1 MIQIVRLLATLIF
14 SSLITVV
21 SAVASGYEATEEDFV
36 RWENA
41 WDSLIP
47 PGAYDFVPKDFY
59 FELLFNPTFQS
70 QLDEAGRVI
79 NPLLE
84 GQSIE
89 IAGFMVPIEVRGEKV
104 SQFLLVPEAGQCIHV
119 PPPPLNQTLL
129 VDTTA
134 TPTPLR
140 DLYQPIIVSGRLS
153 VGTQSFEIAD
163 SGYSLVA
170 SEITTLDLGEDMI
183 PVVPGADG
191 DR

>member
-1 MIQIVRLLATLIF
+1 MLFGLANF
-14 SSLITVV
+14 VG
-21 SAVASGYEATEEDFV
+21 AVATEYEATEEDFV

-47 PGAYDFVPKDFY
+47 HGTYDFVPKDFY

-70 QLDEAGRVI
+70 QLDEAGKVI
-79 NPLLE
+79 NSSLE

-89 IAGFMVPIEVRGEKV
+89 LAGFMVPIEVRGEKV

-119 PPPPLNQTLL
+119 PPPPLNQTLF
-129 VDTTA
+129 VDSTT

-140 DLYQPIIVSGRLS
+140 DLYQPVIVLGRLS
-153 VGTQSFEIAD
+153 VDTQSFEIAD

-170 SEITTLDLGEDMI
+170 TEITTLNLEEHMI